1 MLQRLVTAAVVVY
14 GAVAHFHAA
23 SQVGPVGLPIIDV
36 CIGLLLFVGLW
47 TPVVGF
53 MVACRELWFML
64 CGGDPWLS
72 LVLATLGATLA
83 MIGPGAWS
91 MDARLFGRRQIR
103 RLR

>member
-36 CIGLLLFVGLW
+36 CIGVLLLAGLW
-47 TPVVGF
+47 TPVVGII
-53 MVACRELWFML
+53 VAGRELWIML
-64 CGGDPWLS
+64 SGGDPWMC
-72 LVLATLGATLA
+72 LVMATLGATIA

-91 MDARLFGRRQIR
+91 IDARLFGRRQIR